1 MIELRDVSKQY
12 RSRDGIVDALT
23 DFTLTVGPGEIVWL
37 AGRSGSGKSTALNIL
52 GLLTTVS
59 SGRVAFEGRDVTA
72 ISDTDASRIRSTE
85 IGFVF
90 QERNLFPYLSAEDNV
105 RLGSP
110 SRRAAPRDAA
120 RELLAHLGLK
130 GRESA
135 KAATLSGG
143 EQQRVAIVRAL
154 AKQPRVLLADEPT
167 SSLDS
172 EAGRDVLDDLARAAS
187 RGVAIVIASH
197 DAAVDRIAQ
206 RRVDITAG
214 GAR

>member
-1 MIELRDVSKQY
+1 MIELRDVSKRY
-12 RSRDGIVDALT
+12 RSLGGIVDALT
-23 DFTLTVGPGEIVWL
+23 DFTLTVRPGEIVWL
-37 AGRSGSGKSTALNIL
+37 AGRSGSGKSTALNVL
-52 GLLTTVS
+52 GLLTTVT

-72 ISDTDASRIRSTE
+72 LSDTEASRIRSTE

-110 SRRAAPRDAA
+110 SRGVPRDSA

-154 AKQPRVLLADEPT
+154 VKQPRVLLADEPT

-172 EAGRDVLDDLARAAS
+172 EAGRAVLDDLAHAAS
-187 RGVAIVIASH
+187 CGVAIVIASH
-197 DAAVDRIAQ
+197 DGSVERIAH